1 MGNLPISRP
10 AVCVSVAA
18 WIRRRLALSSAASA
32 SARRKAQKFRP
43 LACVLIF
50 GRRFKI
56 TRRAIMVPNAWLGVT
71 SSWLVIT
78 NTRFAFWVSNALGI
92 AQCHLHVL
100 TPMAVEEYGIDVLF
114 CAYSLVVASDL
125 AFCVGQ
131 GGCYV
136 TGTYNDPLR
145 ENKKHT
151 LKKEEREREMT
162 TMMMMMDQTRVV
174 LYQYIHYEH
183 VSTLY
188 QNERG
193 RLRGVVGIRSGN
205 RSHPP
210 LPSKQVRSFEAEKR
224 VRVYKIASDT
234 FPSNT

>member
-1 MGNLPISRP
+1 MCCFVLI
-10 AVCVSVAA
+10 
-18 WIRRRLALSSAASA
+18 LSSL
-32 SARRKAQKFRP
+32 RRT
-43 LACVLIF
+43 L
-50 GRRFKI
+50 
-56 TRRAIMVPNAWLGVT
+56 
-71 SSWLVIT
+71 
-78 NTRFAFWVSNALGI
+78 RFA
-92 AQCHLHVL
+92 
-100 TPMAVEEYGIDVLF
+100 
-114 CAYSLVVASDL
+114 LVKEV
-125 AFCVGQ
+125 
-131 GGCYV
+131 V

-183 VSTLY
+183 VSTLH

-210 LPSKQVRSFEAEKR
+210 LPAIQASSFVRGRKESESVDSTKLQVTHFLQIREFYSRKDYAFAAFLVSVISIHKLQE
-224 VRVYKIASDT
+224 IL
-234 FPSNT
+234 PSLFMK